1 MTRTSDS
8 HLSLT
13 AAFPVRYAASLPV
26 PRIQP
31 YLDVPGTESFFC
43 GGPMRNPHC
52 TTQAL
57 FKRCDVIKGSASSSP
72 RRSFL
77 FPSKSSIREAPSYR
91 PPSGTGE
98 VRILWDSCN
107 VNRSNHCTLRV
118 HVKGGEITHVET
130 DNTGDERYGMQQIR
144 ACPLDRSMRQ
154 RIHAEQRIPYPLYR
168 VATGWKEV
176 RAHQMGGSLRG
187 DRTGAA
193 RNHRHLRQRG
203 RPSELRHGCDRQY
216 HRQKSASG
224 RYARCP
230 AHESCRRL
238 QTVVRV
244 AAANGTFPTARR
256 SLPPLR
262 KKMTKCDFCR
272 DYLE

>member
-1 MTRTSDS
+1 MLQACLFLESSPIWTFRERNPFSAE
-8 HLSLT
+8 SLCGT
-13 AAFPVRYAASLPV
+13 PIV
-26 PRIQP
+26 PRRRCSN
-31 YLDVPGTESFFC
+31 GATES
-43 GGPMRNPHC
+43 RA
-52 TTQAL
+52 AL
-57 FKRCDVIKGSASSSP
+57 SSSP

-77 FPSKSSIREAPSYR
+77 FPSKSSIREAPPYR

-98 VRILWDSCN
+98 VRILWDSYS
-107 VNRSNHCTLRV
+107 VNCGSRCALRV
-118 HVKGGEITHVET
+118 HVKGGEITHMET

-144 ACPLDRSMRQ
+144 AYPLGRSMRQ

-168 VATGWKEV
+168 VTTGGKQV
-176 RAHQMGGSLRG
+176 QAHQMGGTLRG
-187 DRTGAA
+187 NRTEAA
-193 RNHRHLRQRG
+193 RHHRHLWQRG

-230 AHESCRRL
+230 AHESCRRF
-238 QTVVRV
+238 QSVVRV
-244 AAANGTFPTARR
+244 AAAANGTFPTARR
-256 SLPPLR
+256 SLPPMR

>member
-1 MTRTSDS
+1 MTRTSGS

-52 TTQAL
+52 TTQTL
-57 FKRCDVIKGSASSSP
+57 FKRCDGIKGDASSSP

-77 FPSKSSIREAPSYR
+77 FPSKSSIREAPPYR

-98 VRILWDSCN
+98 ERILWDSCN
-107 VNRSNHCTLRV
+107 VNRSNHCALRV
-118 HVKGGEITHVET
+118 YVKDGVNTHVET
-130 DNTGDERYGMQQIR
+130 GNTGDERYGIQQIR

-176 RAHQMGGSLRG
+176 RAHQRGGTLRG

-203 RPSELRHGCDRQY
+203 RPSEYGTGAIGSTIGKRRPPAATPVARLMNLVGGSRPLCGLLLRMEL
-216 HRQKSASG
+216 SL
-224 RYARCP
+224 
-230 AHESCRRL
+230 RR
-238 QTVVRV
+238 
-244 AAANGTFPTARR
+244 AAVYSDTRGDDQMRL
-256 SLPPLR
+256 LPRLS
-262 KKMTKCDFCR
+262 
-272 DYLE
+272 